1 MDSGIAGAALLT
13 DYADAFFDNADRF
26 ADARSTLQAAL
37 GGAASIDAAG
47 VLAVFNAVV
56 KIADSTGIPLEDI
69 KAEMSEDFRGD
80 LGINDY
86 PAARRV

>member
-1 MDSGIAGAALLT
+1 MGDAALV
-13 DYADAFFDNADRF
+13 
-26 ADARSTLQAAL
+26 
-37 GGAASIDAAG
+37 DAAG

-69 KAEMSEDFRGD
+69 KAEMSEDFRDD

-86 PAARRV
+86 PAARPAAHPA

>member
-1 MDSGIAGAALLT
+1 MLT
-13 DYADAFFDNADRF
+13 DYADAFFENPDRF
-26 ADARSTLQAAL
+26 DEARSALQAAV
-37 GGAASIDAAG
+37 GDAALVDAAG

-86 PAARRV
+86 PAAQQG

>member
-1 MDSGIAGAALLT
+1 MLT
-13 DYADAFFDNADRF
+13 DYADAYFDDADRF
-26 ADARSTLQAAL
+26 SEARSALQAAL
-37 GGAASIDAAG
+37 GDAALVDAAG

-69 KAEMSEDFRGD
+69 KAEMSEDFRDD

-86 PAARRV
+86 PAARQG